1 VVELLQASLD
11 WLRANW
17 ELSCLVCALAVIH
30 AAEAW
35 ALMKLARAMTEDAC
49 ERENDHERQQKPA
62 QGQESS

>member
-35 ALMKLARAMTEDAC
+35 ALLKLAKAIADDPA
-49 ERENDHERQQKPA
+49 EREKEHD
-62 QGQESS
+62 